1 MGNRDAKGLAD
12 SCRVSQA
19 GQGPRARGRPE
30 TEAACCPL
38 SQGWGPL
45 GTAPPTP
52 NIVFLCRSNRLGLAP
67 AWGFRGGRER
77 PVLSFQILAPH
88 PGLTQ

>member
-1 MGNRDAKGLAD
+1 MLPPQPGL
-12 SCRVSQA
+12 
-19 GQGPRARGRPE
+19 GPFGHRP
-30 TEAACCPL
+30 
-38 SQGWGPL
+38 
-45 GTAPPTP
+45 PP
-52 NIVFLCRSNRLGLAP
+52 NFAFLCRSNQLGLAL

>member
-1 MGNRDAKGLAD
+1 MLPAQPGL
-12 SCRVSQA
+12 
-19 GQGPRARGRPE
+19 GPFGHRSPQ
-30 TEAACCPL
+30 P
-38 SQGWGPL
+38 
-45 GTAPPTP
+45 P